1 MLSLPSIPPFL
12 KSNQGHSTLPYK
24 KSRALHLMHSLKTL
38 HPVNSMRE
46 HSMRDVSVSTAM
58 SMLQIGEEP
67 RKRQLKEHQAISNK
81 LRPPSTPVSCHRAS
95 ISTGR
100 RNFKM
105 DGTENAL
112 VLFQAPGDS
121 LVAPRTPSQIPVLSK
136 SEAVTTT
143 PATPSRTPRTCPL
156 KAPFLSKDSNIT
168 GFTAWDVQGR
178 IEDMEFMYEQL
189 IDKFSGTNAERNS
202 LEEAIG
208 LYKARSKVTSRCCWK
223 YVLI

>member
-1 MLSLPSIPPFL
+1 MPNLTSIPSSL
-12 KSNQGHSTLPYK
+12 QSNQGYSTLPCK

-38 HPVNSMRE
+38 HHVNGMRE
-46 HSMRDVSVSTAM
+46 SSMRDAAM
-58 SMLQIGEEP
+58 GMLHIGEEP
-67 RKRQLKEHQAISNK
+67 RQGQLKEHQAISNK
-81 LRPPSTPVSCHRAS
+81 LRPPSTPASSHKAS
-95 ISTGR
+95 ICTSLR
-100 RNFKM
+100 SLKM

-143 PATPSRTPRTCPL
+143 PATPSRPPRTCPP

-178 IEDMEFMYEQL
+178 IEDMELMYSEL
-189 IDKFSGTNAERNS
+189 KDKFSGTNAERNS

-208 LYKARSKVTSRCCWK
+208 LYKARSRVTSRCCWK